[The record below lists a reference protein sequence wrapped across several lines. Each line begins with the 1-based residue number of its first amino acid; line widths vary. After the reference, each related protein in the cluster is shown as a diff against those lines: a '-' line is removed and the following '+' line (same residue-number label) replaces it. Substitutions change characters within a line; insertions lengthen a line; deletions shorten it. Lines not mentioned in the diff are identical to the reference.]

1 MPGGTDGGSGDG
13 AVGGSDGGGGEGSG
27 GGGEGD
33 GGGGEGDG
41 GGGEGD
47 GGGGE
52 GDGGGGDGGGGDGGG
67 GLGGVDGG
75 AEGGVEGGINPMYS
89 LRASKRELWASKRD
103 FTSAISGEQAHV
115 VVELHGAVLSA
126 PMPFI
131 RQEATRHLSS
141 TVPLNLRGATLERL
155 LAWDMRS
162 ESRSCAEH
170 ERKVAASNIGPA
182 GVASGGGRA
191 TTSGCAAEAGER
203 AGTSRGAETPG
214 TELREQSARRDGAGG
229 VRGRG

>member
-1 MPGGTDGGSGDG
+1 
-13 AVGGSDGGGGEGSG
+13 
-27 GGGEGD
+27 
-33 GGGGEGDG
+33 
-41 GGGEGD
+41 
-47 GGGGE
+47 
-52 GDGGGGDGGGGDGGG
+52 
-67 GLGGVDGG
+67 
-75 AEGGVEGGINPMYS
+75 MYS
-89 LRASKRELWASKRD
+89 LNASCFWSTLSIFACRASKRELWASKRD
-103 FTSAISGEQAHV
+103 FISAISGEQAHV

-214 TELREQSARRDGAGG
+214 TELREQRVRRDGAGG
-229 VRGRG
+229 VRRRG